1 MSFKP
6 KRIQRVHKCAI
17 VGWILMEDLDFEK

>member
-6 KRIQRVHKCAI
+6 KWIQRKHKCAI
-17 VGWILMEDLDFEK
+17 VEWILMEDLDFEK